1 MEDNKKDN
9 REITWTDELED
20 LLKTIA
26 EKSNGFSWLH
36 AQSELKFSKL
46 NNWIS
51 IPVIILSTIAGS
63 ASVGVNNF
71 GDTGLASVIIGCVS
85 IGTGILSTIGSY
97 FAYSRRAESHRITSI
112 SYKKLHRFISIEL
125 ALPRNQR
132 MPPKVFLKTT
142 RETIDRLIDIQPPIS
157 EDVIEKFKNKFIIK
171 NENHSAI
178 PDECNGLD
186 PVNINKKI
194 EKNTTFADIL
204 NNIKRQTSL
213 ANDLANFDIRSSD
226 SAESSISSPTNKI
239 SLEIGK

>member
-1 MEDNKKDN
+1 MEDNKN
-9 REITWTDELED
+9 NSTITWTDELEE

-26 EKSNGFSWLH
+26 EKANGFSWLH
-36 AQSELKFSKL
+36 GQSEIKFSKL

-71 GDTGLASVIIGCVS
+71 QDTALASVLIGCVS

-157 EDVIEKFKNKFIIK
+157 EDIIEKFIQKFIK
-171 NENHSAI
+171 GSEHKSAI
-178 PDECNGLD
+178 PDDANGLD
-186 PVNINKKI
+186 PVLVNKKQ
-194 EKNTTFADIL
+194 EKQNTFADIL

-213 ANDLANFDIRSSD
+213 SSD
-226 SAESSISSPTNKI
+226 LDTFSNQSIESPTNNI
-239 SLEIGK
+239 RLEISK